1 MRFKIESK
9 HTMSEVF
16 IILQRMMETM
26 EKNGATSATGVN
38 LYFNPISDEGEE
50 VVLTDES
57 QTPIK
62 MVVFRD
68 SPKKKVVSV
77 KRDLVA
83 TMRPKPELRSVA

>member
-1 MRFKIESK
+1 VDKK
-9 HTMSEVF
+9 
-16 IILQRMMETM
+16 
-26 EKNGATSATGVN
+26 GATSATEVK
-38 LYFNPISDEGEE
+38 LYFNPINDEGEE